1 MAKYGARDINF
12 AKIKS
17 EAENALPTYDVKQN
31 LGALQSVT
39 DSVAFNE
46 GRQYGDD
53 ILKEHINEF
62 KELTVDVE
70 VAELSIAVAGAVF
83 GAKAT
88 PGENGAGGEI
98 VYSDADVA
106 PWGGL
111 AFVSCKLINNVR
123 KFRGIFYPKVKAA
136 MQGETY
142 TTKGDSITLT
152 GGKLHFV
159 GVTAANGVFKAESD
173 DFDTYDAAKAWCN
186 AKLGGTA

>member
-1 MAKYGARDINF
+1 MAKYGAKDINF

-17 EAENALPTYDVKQN
+17 EAENALPTYDAKQN
-31 LGALQSVT
+31 LGSLQSVT
-39 DSVAFNE
+39 DSVTFNE

-53 ILKEHINEF
+53 TLQEHVTEF
-62 KELTVDVE
+62 KELTADVE
-70 VAELSIAVAGAVF
+70 VTELSIAAAATVF
-83 GAKAT
+83 GTKA
-88 PGENGAGGEI
+88 PEGASGTAGEI

-111 AFVSCKLINNVR
+111 TFVSCKIINNAR
-123 KFRGIFYPKVKAA
+123 KYRGVFYPKVKAA

-142 TTKGDSITLT
+142 TAKGESITLT

-159 GVTAANGVFKAESD
+159 GVAAANGVFKAESD
-173 DFDTYDAAKAWCN
+173 DLATYEAAQAWCN